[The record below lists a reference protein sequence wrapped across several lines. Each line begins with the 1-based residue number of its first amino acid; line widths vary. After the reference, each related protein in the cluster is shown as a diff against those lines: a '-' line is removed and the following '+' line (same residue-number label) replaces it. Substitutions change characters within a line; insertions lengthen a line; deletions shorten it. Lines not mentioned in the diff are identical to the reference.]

1 MDKVRIDKWLWAARF
16 FKTRSLAT
24 EAINKGHA
32 QVEGKDVKPS
42 REVKVG
48 DTLDIWQAQIR
59 KTIVVLGV
67 SEQRGSAPVAQAL
80 YAETAESAA
89 KRAAAQ
95 EQRRL
100 SPEPA
105 HSIEHGRPTK
115 RDRREL
121 QKPWDDRW
129 SASID

>member
-1 MDKVRIDKWLWAARF
+1 MTRIDKWLWAARF

-24 EAINKGHA
+24 EAINRGHA
-32 QVEGKDVKPS
+32 QVEGKDVKPA
-42 REVKVG
+42 REIKVG

-59 KTIVVLGV
+59 KTVVVLGI

-80 YAETAESAA
+80 YAETPDSAV

-105 HSIEHGRPTK
+105 HSIENGRPTK

-121 QKPWDDRW
+121 QKPWGDRW

>member
-24 EAINKGHA
+24 EAIHKGHA

-42 REVKVG
+42 REIKVG

>member
-1 MDKVRIDKWLWAARF
+1 MTRIDKWLWAARF
-16 FKTRSLAT
+16 YKTRSLAT
-24 EAINKGHA
+24 EAINRGHA
-32 QVEGKDVKPS
+32 QVDGKDVKPA

-59 KTIVVLGV
+59 KTIVVMGL
-67 SEQRGSAPVAQAL
+67 SEQRGSAPIAQAL
-80 YAETAESAA
+80 YAETAESFA

-105 HSIEHGRPTK
+105 HSIENGRPTK

>member
-1 MDKVRIDKWLWAARF
+1 MERTRIDKWLWAARF

-24 EAINKGHA
+24 EAVNRGHA

-48 DTLDIWQAQIR
+48 DTVDIWQAQIR
-59 KTIVVLGV
+59 KTIVVVGI
-67 SEQRGSAPVAQAL
+67 SEQRGPAPVAQAL
-80 YAETAESAA
+80 YIETVDSAA

-105 HSIEHGRPTK
+105 HSIENGRPTK

>member
-1 MDKVRIDKWLWAARF
+1 MNRLDKWLWAARF

-24 EAINKGHA
+24 EAINRGHA

-42 REVKVG
+42 REIKVG
-48 DTLDIWQAQIR
+48 DTLDIWQVQIR
-59 KTIVVLGV
+59 KTVVVMGL
-67 SEQRGSAPVAQAL
+67 SDQRGPAPVAQAL
-80 YAETAESAA
+80 YSETAESAA
-89 KRAAAQ
+89 KRAADQ

-121 QKPWDDRW
+121 QKPWGDRW